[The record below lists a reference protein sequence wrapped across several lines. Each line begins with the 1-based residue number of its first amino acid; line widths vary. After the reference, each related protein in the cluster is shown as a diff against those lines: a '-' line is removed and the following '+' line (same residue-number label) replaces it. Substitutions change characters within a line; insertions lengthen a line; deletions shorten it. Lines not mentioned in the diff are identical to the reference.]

1 MANAV
6 GKPLAGSH
14 MAERRTARRVR
25 TAMPA
30 WRAWLAGAGARIVMW
45 APLVVSAAYVV
56 VFTLWTVGISF
67 TRSTLL
73 PDYSWAGTRNYDQV
87 LTARAWNIA
96 LTNLLVYGAGFLI
109 LTMALGLLLA
119 VLIDQRIRGETVFR
133 AIFLYP
139 MAVSFVVTGTV
150 WSWLLNP
157 TLGIQKLVRDL
168 GWTSFRFDWIVDRE
182 RVIYT
187 VIIAAVW
194 QATGF
199 AMVLFLAGIRSVNS
213 DLLRAAQIDGAGPW
227 RTYLRVVL
235 PSITPIVVSVLVI
248 LLQFA
253 IKTFDLVLALTSGG
267 PGLASMLPTLVVYD
281 FMFQRGLLGRGS
293 AAAILLLLSVAI
305 VVGPYLAYM
314 QWRRYR
320 ERSHA

>member
-1 MANAV
+1 
-6 GKPLAGSH
+6 
-14 MAERRTARRVR
+14 
-25 TAMPA
+25 
-30 WRAWLAGAGARIVMW
+30 MW

-73 PDYSWAGTRNYDQV
+73 PDYSWAGMRNYDQV

-157 TLGIQKLVRDL
+157 TLGIQKLVSDL

-199 AMVLFLAGIRSVNS
+199 AMVLFLAGIRSVNG

-235 PSITPIVVSVLVI
+235 PSITPIVITVLVI

>member
-1 MANAV
+1 MTDAV
-6 GKPLAGSH
+6 AKHPAMKHGEPRVFPRAWTPIQGW
-14 MAERRTARRVR
+14 RRVWGR
-25 TAMPA
+25 TGPA
-30 WRAWLAGAGARIVMW
+30 LVMW
-45 APLVVSAAYVV
+45 PPLIVSAAYVV
-56 VFTLWTVGISF
+56 VFTFWTAGISF

-73 PDYSWAGTRNYDQV
+73 PDYTWAGTRNYEQV
-87 LTARAWNIA
+87 LTARAWDLAI
-96 LTNLLVYGAGFLI
+96 TNLLVYGAGFLL
-109 LTMALGLLLA
+109 LTTGLGLLLA

-157 TLGIQKLVRDL
+157 SLGIQKLVRDI
-168 GWTSFRFDWIVDRE
+168 GWTSFRFDWIVNRDM
-182 RVIYT
+182 VICT

-199 AMVLFLAGIRSVNS
+199 AMVLFLAGIRSVNA

-235 PSITPIVVSVLVI
+235 PSITPIVLSVLVI

-253 IKTFDLVLALTSGG
+253 IKTFDLVLALTAGG
-267 PGLASMLPTLVVYD
+267 PGLASTLPTLVIYD
-281 FMFQRGLLGRGS
+281 FMFQRGLMGRGS
-293 AAAILLLLSVAI
+293 AAAILLLCSVLI
-305 VVGPYLAYM
+305 VVGPYLGYV

-320 ERSHA
+320 ERSRA

>member
-1 MANAV
+1 MPSGCTGRYA
-6 GKPLAGSH
+6 
-14 MAERRTARRVR
+14 TAPR
-25 TAMPA
+25 PA
-30 WRAWLAGAGARIVMW
+30 WRTWLDFVVPILIMWPPLIV
-45 APLVVSAAYVV
+45 STGYVV

-73 PDYSWAGTRNYDQV
+73 PDYTWAGTRNYEEV
-87 LTARAWNIA
+87 LGSRAWDLA
-96 LTNLLVYGAGFLI
+96 TTNLLIYGAGFLL
-109 LTMALGLLLA
+109 LTTALGLLLA
-119 VLIDQRIRGETVFR
+119 VLIDQRIRGENVFR

-157 TLGIQKLVRDL
+157 SLGIQKLVRDF
-168 GWTSFRFDWIVDRE
+168 GWTNFRFDWIIDRDM
-182 RVIYT
+182 VICT
-187 VIIAAVW
+187 VIIAGVW

-199 AMVLFLAGIRSVNS
+199 AMVLFLAGIRSVNA

-235 PSITPIVVSVLVI
+235 PSIVPIVLSVLVI

-253 IKTFDLVLALTSGG
+253 IKTFDLVLALTAGG
-267 PGLASMLPTLVVYD
+267 PGLASTLPTLVVYD
-281 FMFQRGLLGRGS
+281 LMFQRGLMGRGS

-305 VVGPYLAYM
+305 VVVPYLAYV